1 VQSVVVPVTLELL
14 PLLPLWKQ
22 LAETIKESD
31 CFLGRKLLN
40 LLARLEGFEPPT
52 LRSEVPSD
60 PY

>member
-1 VQSVVVPVTLELL
+1 MQSVVVPVTLELL

-52 LRSEVPSD
+52 LRSEV
-60 PY
+60 